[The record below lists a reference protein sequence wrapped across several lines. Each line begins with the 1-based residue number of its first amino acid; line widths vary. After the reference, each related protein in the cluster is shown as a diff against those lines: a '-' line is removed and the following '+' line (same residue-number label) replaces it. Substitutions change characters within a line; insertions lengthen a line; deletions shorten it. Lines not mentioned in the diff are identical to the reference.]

1 MKRKFIKILPIAVAV
16 LFATSCSK
24 DDVDNTVKTPQEI
37 VQENVDNTIN
47 DNVETP
53 QEIVQENVDNTI
65 NDNVETPQE
74 IVQENV
80 DNTINDNVETPQ
92 EIVQE
97 NDDNTVKT
105 ITITGKV
112 SQESLSK
119 VSLASNNKTLQ
130 FDGGE
135 IFVFNDEVKK
145 VSGTITITDPSDG
158 SYEAKLYFKGEG
170 DNLVGPT
177 FTASLNT
184 DPNPI
189 STGYSFLNDAVQN
202 AYYTITFKVKR
213 VNNTVES
220 TGYTYQ
226 MYTDGKTDIVVNIQS
241 AFIEANA
248 SKNIMVSGGT
258 KSVENGKYYVVSS
271 TATMGNGTPIT
282 AGRIYKVN

>member
-53 QEIVQENVDNTI
+53 QEIVQENVDNT
-65 NDNVETPQE
+65 V
-74 IVQENV
+74 
-80 DNTINDNVETPQ
+80 NDNVETPQ

-112 SQESLSK
+112 SQESLSNEK
-119 VSLASNNKTLQ
+119 FE
-130 FDGGE
+130 FDDNTNHVWGH
-135 IFVFNDEVKK
+135 ID
-145 VSGTITITDPSDG
+145 ITDASG
-158 SYEAKLYFKGEG
+158 NYTAKLYFKGEG
-170 DNLVGPT
+170 SNLVGPE

-189 STGYSFLNDAVQN
+189 SGPYNDLKTAVQN
-202 AYYTITFKVKR
+202 AYYTITFQVKK
-213 VNNTVES
+213 VNNDNPA

-226 MYTDGKTDIVVNIQS
+226 MCTSDENENLVVNIASAFIHAEAEKDIHVNGNEQHVDKDKYYVLSSSATMGMSKTDIV
-241 AFIEANA
+241 A
-248 SKNIMVSGGT
+248 
-258 KSVENGKYYVVSS
+258 GK
-271 TATMGNGTPIT
+271 
-282 AGRIYKVN
+282 IYKVTN

>member
-53 QEIVQENVDNTI
+53 QEIVQEN
-65 NDNVETPQE
+65 
-74 IVQENV
+74 
-80 DNTINDNVETPQ
+80 
-92 EIVQE
+92 
-97 NDDNTVKT
+97 DDNTVKT

-119 VSLASNNKTLQ
+119 VSLVEGTKNLK

-135 IFVFNDEVKK
+135 TFEFKDEENK
-145 VSGTITITDPSDG
+145 VSGKITIADQDG
-158 SYEAKLYFKGEG
+158 NYTAQLYFKGEG
-170 DNLVGPT
+170 SNLVGPE

-189 STGYSFLNDAVQN
+189 SIGYNSLNAAVQN
-202 AYYTITFKVKR
+202 AYYTIKFKVKR
-213 VNNTVES
+213 VDNNPPTS
-220 TGYTYQ
+220 GYTYKL
-226 MYTDGKTDIVVNIQS
+226 YTETGTQNDIVVDIQS
-241 AFIEANA
+241 AFIDASTAANNKGTQLGGEDVTFEAGN
-248 SKNIMVSGGT
+248 
-258 KSVENGKYYVVSS
+258 YYVVPVGK
-271 TATMGNGTPIT
+271 TMGESTKVT
-282 AGRIYKVN
+282 AAGKIYKVTN